1 MPKKLSLFFNA
12 KDFRICYYGAIT
24 LFYMNRAILFL
35 RSRMYLLASI
45 VLFCGTVFAW
55 YTTYADFNRFFIY
68 GGSWLQFS
76 GTIYPHPATT
86 PCFYGAFA
94 FLAAFVWSL
103 LILRDR
109 DAAERKKQQKY
120 LVWFLVAGNL
130 FAWTNALSQIVRFYT
145 AAPGETVGCSGV
157 LITNPF
163 ATSCFYG
170 SALFLLSLVVAYIA
184 FRFGEAAEK
193 ESTS

>member
-1 MPKKLSLFFNA
+1 MYLLLWSIISF
-12 KDFRICYYGAIT
+12 C
-24 LFYMNRAILFL
+24 MNRVILFL
-35 RSRMYLLASI
+35 RLRLPLLASI

-55 YTTYADFNRFFIY
+55 YTTYTDFNRFFIY

-103 LILRDR
+103 LILRDHNV
-109 DAAERKKQQKY
+109 AERKKQQKY
-120 LVWFLVAGNL
+120 LLWFLVAGNV
-130 FAWTNALSQIVRFYT
+130 FAWANALSQIVRFYT
-145 AAPGETVGCSGV
+145 AAPGEKVGCSGV

-170 SALFLLSLVVAYIA
+170 SSLFLLSLVVAYVL
-184 FRFGEAAEK
+184 FRFEEAGEK
-193 ESTS
+193 ESAL

>member
-1 MPKKLSLFFNA
+1 MS
-12 KDFRICYYGAIT
+12 RTISS
-24 LFYMNRAILFL
+24 L
-35 RSRMYLLASI
+35 RSYPPLLASI

-55 YTTYADFNRFFIY
+55 YTTYTDFTRFFIY
-68 GGSWLQFS
+68 GGSWLRFS

-103 LILRDR
+103 LILRDSEVVR
-109 DAAERKKQQKY
+109 RKTQQKY

-130 FAWTNALSQIVRFYT
+130 FAWTNAISQIARFYA
-145 AAPGETVGCSGV
+145 AAPGEGVSCSGV
-157 LITNPF
+157 PITNPF

-170 SALFLLSLVVAYIA
+170 SSLFLLSLIVAYVA
-184 FRFGEAAEK
+184 FRYWEEK
-193 ESTS
+193 QIVQ

>member
-1 MPKKLSLFFNA
+1 
-12 KDFRICYYGAIT
+12 
-24 LFYMNRAILFL
+24 MNRIIFSL
-35 RSRMYLLASI
+35 RPRLPLLASA

-55 YTTYADFNRFFIY
+55 YTTYTDFTRFFIY

-94 FLAAFVWSL
+94 FLAALVWSL
-103 LILRDR
+103 LILRDS
-109 DAAERKKQQKY
+109 DAVRRKTQQKY

-130 FAWTNALSQIVRFYT
+130 FAWANAISQIVRFYT
-145 AAPGETVGCSGV
+145 AAPGEKVGCSGV

-170 SALFLLSLVVAYIA
+170 SSLFLLSLVVAYIA
-184 FRFGEAAEK
+184 FRFGKEVEK
-193 ESTS
+193 ESAP